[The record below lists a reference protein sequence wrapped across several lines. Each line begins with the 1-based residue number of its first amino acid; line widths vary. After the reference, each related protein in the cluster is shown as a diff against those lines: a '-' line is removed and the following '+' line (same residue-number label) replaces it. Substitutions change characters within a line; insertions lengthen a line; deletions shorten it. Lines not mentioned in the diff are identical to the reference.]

1 MAKKEAKKEA
11 KKVVD
16 VCEKCGKAPCACVKE
31 EVKKIKEEIK
41 EEDFSTKIMQDGTR
55 YKVYPDGKE
64 ELIK

>member
-1 MAKKEAKKEA
+1 MAKKET

-16 VCEKCGKAPCACVKE
+16 VCKKCGSEPCSCV
-31 EVKKIKEEIK
+31 K

>member
-1 MAKKEAKKEA
+1 MAKKEA

-16 VCEKCGKAPCACVKE
+16 VCKKCGKAPCACVKE
-31 EVKKIKEEIK
+31 EVKEVK

-64 ELIK
+64 ELIE

>member
-1 MAKKEAKKEA
+1 MTKKTAKKEE
-11 KKVVD
+11 VV
-16 VCEKCGKAPCACVKE
+16 EKVKE
-31 EVKKIKEEIK
+31 EVK